1 MDETQSRAGTRF
13 GPYELRT
20 LLGRGGMGE
29 VYEAYDTVKDRV
41 VAIKLLPMALA
52 DDPRFQQRFRHESR
66 VAARLAEPHV
76 IPIHD
81 WGEIDGVLYIDMR
94 LVRGSDLRSVLR
106 EKGPLSPTRAV
117 GIIEQVASALD
128 AAHAEGLVHRD
139 VKPANILV
147 TPSDF
152 AYLADFGIA
161 RSERDPSVTATGQA
175 IGSYSYIAPERF
187 DTAPIGGTADVYSLA
202 CVLFECL
209 TGTQPFPA
217 DGMSSLIRAHLS
229 TPPPRPSTKRA
240 GLPGTLDEV
249 ISRGM
254 AKEPADRYPTAG
266 ALASAARAAVSATP
280 SLPNSD
286 APTTQISNHTRPA
299 PATIIFPTFG
309 PESMVARQP
318 PNWPQQSGGSPSG
331 PSQSAE
337 GPQQSGGPQSGGS
350 QQSVGPQQAGGPP
363 QAVAP
368 PQASGSRQPAGTQSA
383 GGTQQTGS
391 SRQPGGLRQTGG
403 PLQAAGG
410 SQPPSDSQSG
420 GPRSVAGSPHA
431 GGPASGP
438 QSGGPKSAGG
448 PQQPGGPASARGV
461 QSAGRPPS
469 ASGPESAGGLH
480 PAGSSLLSG
489 GPQQSGDRQQ
499 SGESQQSGGPQ
510 SVGGSHP
517 AIGSRLSGGPQRS
530 GPPPQS
536 GGQWQAGGP
545 TSANSPQRIGG
556 APAAGGA
563 PSENAL
569 RSGSGPPQASEPRS
583 EGGSQQAG
591 GSHFA
596 GGQQPVG
603 GQHSMSGQP
612 QVSGPQLSSRSRSHI
627 GQQST
632 GGPRQITG
640 LEPTLVPRHPSDPVR
655 RDIPPHDATTEAL
668 SRTVGMPMPQSDA
681 PYPPDPTPVPARRSM
696 RIVWIGVVLAV
707 LAIGGIVGWQVRDGS
722 DGQPTNTMPAH
733 LPAGAKP
740 CAKLYPALGRFTSS
754 AIGTTVTSCAFAE
767 EVRRAYADGGDST
780 ITDRSVM
787 AHSPINNRDY
797 QMNCTAGDQFATCSG
812 GENAIVYVY

>member
-13 GPYELRT
+13 GPYELRA

-29 VYEAYDTVKDRV
+29 VYEAYDTVKDRL
-41 VAIKLLPMALA
+41 VAVKLLPMALA

-81 WGEIDGVLYIDMR
+81 WGELDGVLYIDMR

-117 GIIEQVASALD
+117 GIIEQVAAALD
-128 AAHAEGLVHRD
+128 AAHAGGLVHRD

-209 TGTQPFPA
+209 TGTQPFPV

-229 TPPPRPSTKRA
+229 TPPPRPTTKRA
-240 GLPGTLDEV
+240 GLPGALDEV

-254 AKEPADRYPTAG
+254 AKEPADRYPSAG
-266 ALASAARAAVSATP
+266 ALASAARAAVSGT
-280 SLPNSD
+280 SSVPNSD
-286 APTTQISNHTRPA
+286 LPTSQISKHTPA

-309 PESMVARQP
+309 PESPVARQSP
-318 PNWPQQSGGSPSG
+318 SWPQQSGGS
-331 PSQSAE
+331 QSA
-337 GPQQSGGPQSGGS
+337 GDQQQSGGSHQSGGPLQAGAPQQSGRS
-350 QQSVGPQQAGGPP
+350 QQSSRSPSAGDLQQAGGSPQLVPSPSTDGAQQSAGSPQLGGPQQAGGPP
-363 QAVAP
+363 PAVGPRQLA
-368 PQASGSRQPAGTQSA
+368 GSQSA
-383 GGTQQTGS
+383 GGLQPSGNSQQLGDQQQS
-391 SRQPGGLRQTGG
+391 VAWR
-403 PLQAAGG
+403 AGG
-410 SQPPSDSQSG
+410 
-420 GPRSVAGSPHA
+420 A
-431 GGPASGP
+431 ASAPGP
-438 QSGGPKSAGG
+438 QRAGVQQSAGG
-448 PQQPGGPASARGV
+448 P
-461 QSAGRPPS
+461 
-469 ASGPESAGGLH
+469 
-480 PAGSSLLSG
+480 
-489 GPQQSGDRQQ
+489 
-499 SGESQQSGGPQ
+499 
-510 SVGGSHP
+510 
-517 AIGSRLSGGPQRS
+517 
-530 GPPPQS
+530 
-536 GGQWQAGGP
+536 W
-545 TSANSPQRIGG
+545 
-556 APAAGGA
+556 
-563 PSENAL
+563 
-569 RSGSGPPQASEPRS
+569 
-583 EGGSQQAG
+583 
-591 GSHFA
+591 A
-596 GGQQPVG
+596 GGQQ
-603 GQHSMSGQP
+603 QASGQP
-612 QVSGPQLSSRSRSHI
+612 LGSGSQLSNRSRSHI

-632 GGPRQITG
+632 SRPEQTTG
-640 LEPTLVPRHPSDPVR
+640 LEPTLVPEYPWDPTR

-668 SRTVGMPMPQSDA
+668 SRTVGMPMPQSEA
-681 PYPPDPTPVPARRSM
+681 PDPSDPTPVPARRSM
-696 RIVWIGVVLAV
+696 RIVWIGAVLVV
-707 LAIGGIVGWQVRDGS
+707 LAIGGVVGWQVRNS
-722 DGQPTNTMPAH
+722 AEHSGQPTTTTMPAH

-740 CAKLYPALGRFTSS
+740 CAQLYPALGRFTSS

-767 EVRRAYADGGDST
+767 EVRKAYANGGDSA

-797 QMNCTAGDQFATCSG
+797 KMNCTAGDQFATCSG

>member
-41 VAIKLLPMALA
+41 VALKLLPMALA

-240 GLPGTLDEV
+240 ELPGTLDEV

-266 ALASAARAAVSATP
+266 ALASAARAAVSGTS

-286 APTTQISNHTRPA
+286 LPTTQISNHSGPA

-318 PNWPQQSGGSPSG
+318 PSRPQQSGGSQSAGDLQQSGGSQQSG

-337 GPQQSGGPQSGGS
+337 GPQQSGGLQQPGGSQQLGGS
-350 QQSVGPQQAGGPP
+350 QQSGGPQQAGGRP

-368 PQASGSRQPAGTQSA
+368 PRASGSRQPAGT
-383 GGTQQTGS
+383 
-391 SRQPGGLRQTGG
+391 R
-403 PLQAAGG
+403 
-410 SQPPSDSQSG
+410 
-420 GPRSVAGSPHA
+420 
-431 GGPASGP
+431 
-438 QSGGPKSAGG
+438 SAGG
-448 PQQPGGPASARGV
+448 PQQS
-461 QSAGRPPS
+461 GRP
-469 ASGPESAGGLH
+469 L
-480 PAGSSLLSG
+480 
-489 GPQQSGDRQQ
+489 
-499 SGESQQSGGPQ
+499 
-510 SVGGSHP
+510 
-517 AIGSRLSGGPQRS
+517 
-530 GPPPQS
+530 QS
-536 GGQWQAGGP
+536 GGQWQVGGP
-545 TSANSPQRIGG
+545 TSANAPQRVGG
-556 APAAGGA
+556 APSAGGA
-563 PSENAL
+563 PSQNAL

-583 EGGSQQAG
+583 AG
-591 GSHFA
+591 G
-596 GGQQPVG
+596 
-603 GQHSMSGQP
+603 P
-612 QVSGPQLSSRSRSHI
+612 Q
-627 GQQST
+627 
-632 GGPRQITG
+632 QITG
-640 LEPTLVPRHPSDPVR
+640 LEPTLVPRHPSDPMR

-668 SRTVGMPMPQSDA
+668 SRTVSMPMPQSDA
-681 PYPPDPTPVPARRSM
+681 PYPPDPTPAPARRSM
-696 RIVWIGVVLAV
+696 RIVWIGAVVVV
-707 LAIGGIVGWQVRDGS
+707 LAIGGIVGWQLRDGS
-722 DGQPTNTMPAH
+722 DGQPTTTMPAH

-740 CAKLYPALGRFTSS
+740 CAQLYPALGRFTSS

-767 EVRRAYADGGDST
+767 EVRKAYAAGGDST

-797 QMNCTAGDQFATCSG
+797 KMNCTAGDQFATCSG

>member
-13 GPYELRT
+13 GPYELRA

-41 VAIKLLPMALA
+41 VAVKLLPMALA

-106 EKGPLSPTRAV
+106 DKGPLSPTRAV
-117 GIIEQVASALD
+117 GIIEQVAAALD

-209 TGTQPFPA
+209 TGAQPFPA

-229 TPPPRPSTKRA
+229 TPPPRPTTKRA
-240 GLPGTLDEV
+240 GLPGALDEV

-254 AKEPADRYPTAG
+254 AKEPADRYPTAR
-266 ALASAARAAVSATP
+266 ALASAARAAVSGT
-280 SLPNSD
+280 SSVPNSD
-286 APTTQISNHTRPA
+286 LPTAEISNPQPA

-309 PESMVARQP
+309 PQSTIDRQP
-318 PNWPQQSGGSPSG
+318 PNWPQQSAG
-331 PSQSAE
+331 SQSAV
-337 GPQQSGGPQSGGS
+337 GPQQSGGS
-350 QQSVGPQQAGGPP
+350 QQSGGPP
-363 QAVAP
+363 R
-368 PQASGSRQPAGTQSA
+368 AS
-383 GGTQQTGS
+383 
-391 SRQPGGLRQTGG
+391 
-403 PLQAAGG
+403 
-410 SQPPSDSQSG
+410 D
-420 GPRSVAGSPHA
+420 
-431 GGPASGP
+431 
-438 QSGGPKSAGG
+438 
-448 PQQPGGPASARGV
+448 
-461 QSAGRPPS
+461 
-469 ASGPESAGGLH
+469 
-480 PAGSSLLSG
+480 
-489 GPQQSGDRQQ
+489 
-499 SGESQQSGGPQ
+499 SQQSGGPQ
-510 SVGGSHP
+510 SVGGSLRAGGSQWAGGSQSTSGPQSPGGSQLAGGSQTSGP
-517 AIGSRLSGGPQRS
+517 ASATGLQSGGSQSVSGLQQSGGPQQS
-530 GPPPQS
+530 GDPRQS
-536 GGQWQAGGP
+536 GGPWQADGL
-545 TSANSPQRIGG
+545 
-556 APAAGGA
+556 AP
-563 PSENAL
+563 E
-569 RSGSGPPQASEPRS
+569 
-583 EGGSQQAG
+583 
-591 GSHFA
+591 
-596 GGQQPVG
+596 
-603 GQHSMSGQP
+603 
-612 QVSGPQLSSRSRSHI
+612 SGPQRAGGTPSASDGPPMAGGLPSASGPR
-627 GQQST
+627 ST
-632 GGPRQITG
+632 GGPRRTGGQPQGSGSQQSTRPQSHIGPHSASGPQQITG
-640 LEPTLVPRHPSDPVR
+640 LEPTYVPRHSSDPMR
-655 RDIPPHDATTEAL
+655 SEIPPHDATTEAL

-681 PYPPDPTPVPARRSM
+681 PYPPDPTPIPARRSM
-696 RIVWIGVVLAV
+696 RIVWICAVLV
-707 LAIGGIVGWQVRDGS
+707 ILAIGGIIGWQVHNASRHF
-722 DGQPTNTMPAH
+722 GQPATTTMPAH

-740 CAKLYPALGRFTSS
+740 CAQLYPALGRFTSS

-767 EVRRAYADGGDST
+767 EVRKAYANGGDST

-797 QMNCTAGDQFATCSG
+797 KMNCTAGDQFATCSG

>member
-13 GPYELRT
+13 GPYELRA

-41 VAIKLLPMALA
+41 VAVKLLPMALA
-52 DDPRFQQRFRHESR
+52 GDPRFQQRFRHESR

-106 EKGPLSPTRAV
+106 DKGPLSPTRAV
-117 GIIEQVASALD
+117 GIIEQVAAALD

-229 TPPPRPSTKRA
+229 TPPPRPTTKRA
-240 GLPGTLDEV
+240 GLPGALDEV

-254 AKEPADRYPTAG
+254 AKEPADRYPTAR
-266 ALASAARAAVSATP
+266 ALAAAARAAVSGT
-280 SLPNSD
+280 SSVPNSD
-286 APTTQISNHTRPA
+286 LPTAQISKNPQPA
-299 PATIIFPTFG
+299 PATVIFPTFG
-309 PESMVARQP
+309 PESAVG
-318 PNWPQQSGGSPSG
+318 QQSPSR
-331 PSQSAE
+331 
-337 GPQQSGGPQSGGS
+337 PQ
-350 QQSVGPQQAGGPP
+350 
-363 QAVAP
+363 
-368 PQASGSRQPAGTQSA
+368 
-383 GGTQQTGS
+383 
-391 SRQPGGLRQTGG
+391 QPGGSWQ
-403 PLQAAGG
+403 
-410 SQPPSDSQSG
+410 
-420 GPRSVAGSPHA
+420 A
-431 GGPASGP
+431 GGPASA
-438 QSGGPKSAGG
+438 SGSQRTGG
-448 PQQPGGPASARGV
+448 APSGSGLR
-461 QSAGRPPS
+461 S
-469 ASGPESAGGLH
+469 ASGP
-480 PAGSSLLSG
+480 
-489 GPQQSGDRQQ
+489 
-499 SGESQQSGGPQ
+499 
-510 SVGGSHP
+510 
-517 AIGSRLSGGPQRS
+517 QR
-530 GPPPQS
+530 
-536 GGQWQAGGP
+536 
-545 TSANSPQRIGG
+545 
-556 APAAGGA
+556 
-563 PSENAL
+563 
-569 RSGSGPPQASEPRS
+569 
-583 EGGSQQAG
+583 
-591 GSHFA
+591 A
-596 GGQQPVG
+596 GGQPQG
-603 GQHSMSGQP
+603 GGSPISNRPRSQIGPPSTSRP
-612 QVSGPQLSSRSRSHI
+612 Q
-627 GQQST
+627 
-632 GGPRQITG
+632 QITG
-640 LEPTLVPRHPSDPVR
+640 LEPTLVPQHPSDPTH

-668 SRTVGMPMPQSDA
+668 SRTVGMPMPRYDA
-681 PYPPDPTPVPARRSM
+681 PYPPDATPIPARRSM
-696 RIVWIGVVLAV
+696 RIGWIGAVLVV
-707 LAIGGIVGWQVRDGS
+707 LAIGGIVGWQMHNASEHSGR
-722 DGQPTNTMPAH
+722 PTTTTMPAH

-740 CAKLYPALGRFTSS
+740 CAQLYPALGRFTSS

-767 EVRRAYADGGDST
+767 EVRKAYANGGDST

-797 QMNCTAGDQFATCSG
+797 KMNCTAGDQFATCSG